1 MGVGAFNMVRRE
13 LYEAMGGHEAL
24 RLEVVDDVFL
34 GMLVK
39 RGGGRS
45 GFFLGQNLASIAW
58 YASLPQYIRG
68 MEKNSFAGLRF
79 SWGLLFLAMAGQT
92 LLFFVPPIAALV
104 TKGWQSLPWVMALG
118 VAHGLFIQSCRR
130 QAVAWNRGLT
140 LIPSILIQFFA
151 FCRSAWITSR
161 QGGVMWRGTFYPLQ
175 ELKAAQAR
183 LRGPLILW
191 FKRRHPPH
199 SNL

>member
-1 MGVGAFNMVRRE
+1 
-13 LYEAMGGHEAL
+13 
-24 RLEVVDDVFL
+24 
-34 GMLVK
+34 
-39 RGGGRS
+39 
-45 GFFLGQNLASIAW
+45 
-58 YASLPQYIRG
+58 
-68 MEKNSFAGLRF
+68 
-79 SWGLLFLAMAGQT
+79 MAGQT